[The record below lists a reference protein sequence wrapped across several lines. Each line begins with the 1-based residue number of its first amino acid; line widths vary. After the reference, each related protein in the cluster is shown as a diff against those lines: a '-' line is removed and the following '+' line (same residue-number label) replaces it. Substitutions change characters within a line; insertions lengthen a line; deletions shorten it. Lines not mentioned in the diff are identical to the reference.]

1 MDDQPMMRIAV
12 DALGIDKPG
21 GARTATLYLF
31 EEVIKLKPGWNF
43 IFYLSRYEVSLDK
56 NNVKQVILPFRKGIL
71 ARLLFQ
77 VYLPFDLLFRKVNL
91 VHFAKSQA
99 CYLPCRKKV
108 FTIFDLTTLL
118 YPEQFSKSA
127 VWYWSHIQGRMA
139 RAADAVVAISKDD
152 ARDIISY
159 YKVPVGKV
167 STIYLDSQFNDQVK
181 PDLVKVQKI
190 KQELELPPC
199 YLLFVGLLAKKK
211 NLETLIRAISL
222 LKEQRTSLPP
232 LILVGPR
239 YTASDASDL
248 LDLVHSLGLDQSV
261 RYLGELAPGE
271 LQVVMQNAF
280 CLLLPS
286 VHEGFGIT
294 AIEAIKLGIPVIASK
309 VSALP
314 EIVGTAGL
322 LVDEYLDPASWAAMI
337 CRLLD
342 DESLRDNLVR
352 EGYQQAAR
360 FSWHTSARKLVELYP
375 HVYRSR

>member
-375 HVYRSR
+375 HV

>member
-342 DESLRDNLVR
+342 DELLRDNLVR